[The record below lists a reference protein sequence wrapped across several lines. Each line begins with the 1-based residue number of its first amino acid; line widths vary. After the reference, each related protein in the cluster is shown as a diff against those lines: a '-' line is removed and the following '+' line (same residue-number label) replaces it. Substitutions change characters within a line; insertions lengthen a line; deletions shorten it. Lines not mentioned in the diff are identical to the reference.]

1 MQTTLQSA
9 DNSGAKKLMCIKV
22 LGGSHR
28 RFATIGDVIKVAIK
42 DAMPKGK
49 VKKGEVYNAVIVRT
63 KKGIRRSDGS
73 AIRFDSNAVVLLD
86 NKLEP
91 LGTRIFGPVT
101 RELRALTFMKIISLA
116 PEVLQRDIMKKLKK
130 GDSIIVVS
138 GKDKGKKG
146 EILRVIEPD
155 KLIISNI
162 NLAKKH
168 VKPNPNKNESGG
180 IIEKEMPI
188 HISNVMMFNPVSKKG
203 DRVGFK
209 NLEDGKKVRIYKS
222 NKEVIDI

>member
-1 MQTTLQSA
+1 
-9 DNSGAKKLMCIKV
+9 
-22 LGGSHR
+22 
-28 RFATIGDVIKVAIK
+28 
-42 DAMPKGK
+42 
-49 VKKGEVYNAVIVRT
+49 
-63 KKGIRRSDGS
+63 
-73 AIRFDSNAVVLLD
+73 
-86 NKLEP
+86 
-91 LGTRIFGPVT
+91 
-101 RELRALTFMKIISLA
+101 
-116 PEVLQRDIMKKLKK
+116 MKKLKK

-155 KLIISNI
+155 KLIISNVNI
-162 NLAKKH
+162 AKKH

-188 HISNVMMFNPVSKKG
+188 HISNVMMFNPISKKG

-209 NLEDGKKVRIYKS
+209 NLEDGKKVRVYKS

>member
-1 MQTTLQSA
+1 
-9 DNSGAKKLMCIKV
+9 
-22 LGGSHR
+22 
-28 RFATIGDVIKVAIK
+28 
-42 DAMPKGK
+42 
-49 VKKGEVYNAVIVRT
+49 
-63 KKGIRRSDGS
+63 
-73 AIRFDSNAVVLLD
+73 
-86 NKLEP
+86 
-91 LGTRIFGPVT
+91 
-101 RELRALTFMKIISLA
+101 
-116 PEVLQRDIMKKLKK
+116 MKKLKK

-162 NLAKKH
+162 NLAKNH
-168 VKPNPNKNESGG
+168 VKPHPNKNESGG

>member
-1 MQTTLQSA
+1 
-9 DNSGAKKLMCIKV
+9 
-22 LGGSHR
+22 
-28 RFATIGDVIKVAIK
+28 
-42 DAMPKGK
+42 
-49 VKKGEVYNAVIVRT
+49 
-63 KKGIRRSDGS
+63 
-73 AIRFDSNAVVLLD
+73 
-86 NKLEP
+86 
-91 LGTRIFGPVT
+91 
-101 RELRALTFMKIISLA
+101 
-116 PEVLQRDIMKKLKK
+116 MKKLKK

>member
-1 MQTTLQSA
+1 
-9 DNSGAKKLMCIKV
+9 
-22 LGGSHR
+22 
-28 RFATIGDVIKVAIK
+28 
-42 DAMPKGK
+42 
-49 VKKGEVYNAVIVRT
+49 
-63 KKGIRRSDGS
+63 
-73 AIRFDSNAVVLLD
+73 
-86 NKLEP
+86 
-91 LGTRIFGPVT
+91 
-101 RELRALTFMKIISLA
+101 
-116 PEVLQRDIMKKLKK
+116 MKKLKK

-155 KLIISNI
+155 KLIISNV

-188 HISNVMMFNPVSKKG
+188 HISNVMMFNPISKKG

-209 NLEDGKKVRIYKS
+209 NLEDGKKVRVYKS